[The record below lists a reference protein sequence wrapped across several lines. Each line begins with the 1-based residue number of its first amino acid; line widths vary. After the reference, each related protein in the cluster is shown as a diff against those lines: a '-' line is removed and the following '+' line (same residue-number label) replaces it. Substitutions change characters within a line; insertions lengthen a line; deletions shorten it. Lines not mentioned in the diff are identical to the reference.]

1 MYSKVTSN
9 LNWGRNT
16 KIYSKVLFPKNIKEI
31 KTIIKKNN
39 FIFAGNSR
47 SFGDN
52 SINSKLII
60 STKNLKNILNYDK
73 KKGLIN
79 VESGTLLSEILETIL
94 ADGWILPLM
103 PGSKYVSVGGIIANN
118 VHGKNSKNG

>member
-31 KTIIKKNN
+31 KTLIKKDN
-39 FIFAGNSR
+39 FIFTGNSR

-73 KKGLIN
+73 KK
-79 VESGTLLSEILETIL
+79 V
-94 ADGWILPLM
+94 
-103 PGSKYVSVGGIIANN
+103 
-118 VHGKNSKNG
+118 